1 MKVFFEKTL
10 SPCIANEVILWHVAH
25 GWVWNVRES
34 SGRYIGVFFA
44 TLLCGDGVIIHFD
57 SIPNLM
63 ISPATVASAIKKGI
77 RIAAPLGVVF
87 ATVRQDNKKLIS
99 IISRLGFRTT
109 DAGFY
114 RSGEGE
120 IILLKYFPHQ
130 KSIL

>member
-10 SPCIANEVILWHVAH
+10 SPCVSNEVIFWHVAH

-57 SIPNLM
+57 SIPNLK

-77 RIAAPLGVVF
+77 RIAAPLGVVY
-87 ATVRQDNKKLIS
+87 ATIRKDNPKLIS
-99 IISRLGFRTT
+99 IITRLGFWVTN
-109 DAGFY
+109 AGFL
-114 RSGEGE
+114 RPEEGE
-120 IILLKYFPHQ
+120 VLLLKYL
-130 KSIL
+130 S